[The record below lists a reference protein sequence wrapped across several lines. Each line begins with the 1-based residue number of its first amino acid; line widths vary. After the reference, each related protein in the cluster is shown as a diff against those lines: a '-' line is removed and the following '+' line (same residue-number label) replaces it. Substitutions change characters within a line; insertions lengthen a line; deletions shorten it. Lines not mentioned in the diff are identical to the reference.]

1 MKDESRRLI
10 MNNIIKA
17 INANEEVVVEI
28 TYCVE

>member
-1 MKDESRRLI
+1 MKDELRRLI
-10 MNNIIKA
+10 MNNI